1 MLRLNNGMESWQEVT
16 PVLRLHALYA
26 VLQVD
31 NGGSREGSERTTA

>member
-1 MLRLNNGMESWQEVT
+1 LQEVT

-31 NGGSREGSERTTA
+31 NGGSREGERSDHRL

>member
-1 MLRLNNGMESWQEVT
+1 MEWSQLQEVT

-31 NGGSREGSERTTA
+31 KGRSREREHLDHRL